1 MLLTYKPQWELLNL
15 RRLVPLFTS
24 LIGKLQEKKKYIYIY
39 ISGKQSTQKSQVPK
53 KHRVIERKSLLSTA
67 SNSNRRWQIST
78 QEKSTARIWVPGGQG
93 ARGTHDLGLFMLWL
107 LTGRGGSC
115 GQT

>member
-1 MLLTYKPQWELLNL
+1 M
-15 RRLVPLFTS
+15 
-24 LIGKLQEKKKYIYIY
+24 
-39 ISGKQSTQKSQVPK
+39 
-53 KHRVIERKSLLSTA
+53 A
-67 SNSNRRWQIST
+67 IST